1 MVQSNVLE
9 QARAFIYS
17 NARLLD
23 RKRFE
28 YLFEGGSK
36 EEVLRALKA
45 YQNDD
50 GGFGN
55 ALEPDIRCPN
65 SQPVPTE
72 YALYVMSELDCFDAD
87 ILNGIIRYLKAIAVP
102 GGGFPLA
109 YRSLQQ
115 YPHAPWWKIEDD
127 GAASINP
134 TGQIMGYLLK
144 QKTRNDFV
152 EEEWFKRSLNFVK
165 KTMEQGTPAGYHD
178 GIQWITFLEHAP
190 ESYRS
195 IDTKRRF
202 DEWLAS
208 PGVIERNPHAEGY
221 VHKVLDWVT
230 GPQSYAAQFVT
241 EAEIEEHLSALIA
254 EQEGDGGWPINFPAV
269 SSLGELE
276 WRGSLTV
283 ERLKTLRAFGKL

>member
-1 MVQSNVLE
+1 MALPNVFE

-55 ALEPDIRCPN
+55 ALEPDIRSPK

-72 YALYVMSELDCFDAD
+72 YALYVMSELDCFAAD
-87 ILNGIIRYLKAIAVP
+87 ILDGIIRYLKAITAP
-102 GGGFPLA
+102 EGGFPQA
-109 YRSLQQ
+109 YRNLQQ
-115 YPHAPWWKIEDD
+115 YPHAPWWKVEDD
-127 GAASINP
+127 SVASINP

-152 EEEWFKRSLNFVK
+152 EEEWFKRSLHFVK
-165 KTMEQGTPAGYHD
+165 QTMEQGTPAGYHD

-190 ESYRS
+190 EDYRT
-195 IDTKRRF
+195 IDMNRRL

-208 PGVIERNPHAEGY
+208 PGVIEKNPHAEGY
-221 VHKVLDWVT
+221 VQKVLDWIT
-230 GPQSYAAQFVT
+230 SPQSYAAKFVT

-254 EQEGDGGWPINFPAV
+254 EQQGDGGWPISFPAV

-283 ERLKTLRAFGKL
+283 ERLKTLRAFDKL